1 MNHAV
6 FQVLATLPNGDME
19 AGTAWF
25 SRDAQEYARQTYP
38 HLAKNSLYALTNAH
52 VVRGAS
58 SLFSRHVCMR
68 RQDLP
73 LSVCGVAGDVDLA
86 LVRLS
91 GRPKQLL
98 EQTLRERT
106 GVASVPMLQM
116 ADSDRVV
123 MPAKYDPLA
132 PDSTVVAVGHPL
144 GSEFQT
150 RTCGVVEGFKRVQG
164 MGTSDLY
171 CAHTATIQP
180 GNSGGPLLHQNRVV
194 GINSMKATGA
204 TTDNLNMAIPSR
216 RILSYLPALLD
227 ESQQQLAAS
236 VVGLVRRLGAQG
248 TELHLLDAQ
257 AQEPAMLGD
266 AEAMHTAYA
275 AAMQCDDHA
284 CCGDRTVPYPTL
296 GSLVTAY
303 AHKPGFHRLLGK
315 VCDYLHTGNH
325 AKLHRLVSKANL
337 DNKLCG
343 HCQRG
348 AEAGGSMFC
357 VSPVPSKLVHSPSL
371 SFDYKPA
378 SALTRQ
384 ALGVPELTGGVVV
397 SEVLPYGA
405 LSDRLQPYDIISE
418 VYTHEG
424 TMPLSETGEHYR
436 SDWGLSL
443 GLRDLVDRA
452 PLGTQV
458 GFKVHRDGQTRL
470 IHFERRPLMA
480 EERPAVRA
488 LDASEAHLNAAVTV
502 GGVSFKVLRLTD
514 IMADPRIA
522 QSPASE
528 YAQPLRRHLEKVV
541 VSNVDP
547 TCAAFH
553 NFSLMPGHVVS
564 HIGKQALPEAKT
576 GVWRQF
582 VTALAQGG
590 NGGLAMLGTEGGGID
605 TVPVSE
611 TEAQQLALYLQ
622 ASAV

>member
-25 SRDAQEYARQTYP
+25 SRDAQEYARRKYP
-38 HLAKNSLYALTNAH
+38 HLAQNSLYALTNAH

-91 GRPKQLL
+91 GRPKKLL
-98 EQTLRERT
+98 EQTLLERT
-106 GVASVPMLQM
+106 GISEIPLLQM

-123 MPAKYDPLA
+123 MPAKYDPLS
-132 PDSTVVAVGHPL
+132 PDNVVVAVGHPL

-150 RTCGVVEGFKRVQG
+150 RTCGVVEGLKRVQG

-204 TTDNLNMAIPSR
+204 STDNLNMAIPSR
-216 RILSYLPALLD
+216 RVLSYLPALLD
-227 ESQQQLAAS
+227 EDQQQMAAS
-236 VVGLVRRLGAQG
+236 VMNLVRKLGAQG

-284 CCGDRTVPYPTL
+284 CCSTPVAHPTL
-296 GSLVTAY
+296 SSLVTAY

-315 VCDYLHTGNH
+315 VCEYLHTGNH
-325 AKLHRLVSKANL
+325 AKLHRMVTKGNL
-337 DNKLCG
+337 DSKLCA

-348 AEAGGSMFC
+348 AAAGDSMFC
-357 VSPVPSKLVHSPSL
+357 VSPVPGKLVHSPSL

-378 SALTRQ
+378 SKLTRE
-384 ALGVPELTGGVVV
+384 ALGLSHLTGGVVV

-405 LSDRLQPYDIISE
+405 LSDRLKPYDLISE
-418 VYTHEG
+418 VSTHEG
-424 TMPLSETGEHYR
+424 TMPLSETGEHFR
-436 SDWGLSL
+436 AEWGLSL

-458 GFKVHRDGQTRL
+458 GFKVHRDGRTRL
-470 IHFERRPLMA
+470 MHFERRPLMA
-480 EERPAVRA
+480 GERPAVRA

-547 TCAAFH
+547 ACAAFH

-564 HIGKQALPEAKT
+564 HVGAEALPESKS

-582 VTALAQGG
+582 VTTLARGG
-590 NGGLAMLGTEGGGID
+590 EGGLAMLRTEGGGVD
-605 TVPVSE
+605 TVPVSQA
-611 TEAQQLALYLQ
+611 EAQQLALYLQ